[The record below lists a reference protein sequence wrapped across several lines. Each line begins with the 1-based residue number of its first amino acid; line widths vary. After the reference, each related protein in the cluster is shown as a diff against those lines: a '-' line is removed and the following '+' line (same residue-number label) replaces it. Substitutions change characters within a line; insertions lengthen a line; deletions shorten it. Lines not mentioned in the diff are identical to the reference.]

1 MLLGIDI
8 GNTNLTLGV
17 FVESTLLHTFRLQS
31 RREQTSDEYAM
42 ALQGLLELQALA
54 RNDVTHAVIAS
65 VVPALTRVLAQAVR
79 RAFSLEALIVGPSTD
94 VGVAMAVERP
104 QEVGVDRIVNVA
116 AARHAGL
123 LAAGRAG
130 ADPGELLDAGA
141 IVVDLG
147 TATTLDCLS
156 PSGEFLGG
164 VIVPGMRVSFEAL
177 IARAPKLPDVELVAP
192 ARVLGQ
198 NTVQCLQSGIV
209 HGYASLVDG
218 LVAKLGAELPFEY
231 RVLATGGLASTL
243 LPYTTRIERVDVDLT
258 LRGLYAI
265 HDRAR
270 AQKTR
275 SSV

>member
-8 GNTNLTLGV
+8 GNTNLTLGL
-17 FVESTLLHTFRLQS
+17 FAGSALLYTFRLQS

-42 ALQGLLELQALA
+42 ALQRLLELEGLA
-54 RNDVTHAVIAS
+54 RSEVRHAIIAS
-65 VVPALTRVLAQAVR
+65 VVPALTPVLAQALR
-79 RAFSLEALIVGPSTD
+79 RAFGLDALIVGPSTD
-94 VGVAMAVERP
+94 VGVALAVERP
-104 QEVGVDRIVNVA
+104 HEVGVDRIVNVA
-116 AARHAGL
+116 AARHAAL
-123 LAAGRAG
+123 LAAGGPSAG
-130 ADPGELLDAGA
+130 PRQLLEAGA

-164 VIVPGMRVSFEAL
+164 VIVPGMRVSLEAL

-198 NTVQCLQSGIV
+198 NTVQCLQSGII

-258 LRGLYAI
+258 LRGLWVI
-265 HDRAR
+265 HERNCAH
-270 AQKTR
+270 Q
-275 SSV
+275 

>member
-8 GNTNLTLGV
+8 GNTNLTLGL
-17 FVESTLLHTFRLQS
+17 FVENTLLHTFRLQS
-31 RREQTSDEYAM
+31 RREQTSDDYAI
-42 ALQGLLELQALA
+42 ALQRLMELQALE
-54 RNDVTHAVIAS
+54 RSELEHAVIAS
-65 VVPALTRVLAQAVR
+65 VVPALTPVLSQAVR
-79 RAFSLEALIVGPSTD
+79 RAFDLEALVVGPNTD
-94 VGVAMAVERP
+94 VGVAIAVERP

-116 AARHAGL
+116 AARHVAL
-123 LAAGRAG
+123 LAAGASASPRQVLA
-130 ADPGELLDAGA
+130 EGA

-209 HGYASLVDG
+209 HGHASLVDG
-218 LVAKLGAELPFEY
+218 LVAKLGAELPFKY
-231 RVLATGGLASTL
+231 RVLATGGLATSL
-243 LPYTTRIERVDVDLT
+243 LPYTTSIERVDVDLT
-258 LRGLYAI
+258 LRGLYVI
-265 HDRAR
+265 HERNRAR
-270 AQKTR
+270 A
-275 SSV
+275 